1 LVLTWSKKIWAEL
14 QICYHGQPRNPP
26 GCPRS
31 LKVEPSGDTIQIE
44 TFSGKVQTGGELAFH
59 RSKVHFFQAYS
70 TTGYELFLVAGVYFF
85 FLSSANQFLNT
96 AAA

>member
-1 LVLTWSKKIWAEL
+1 MTGRPGGLKIKSA
-14 QICYHGQPRNPP
+14 GDA
-26 GCPRS
+26 
-31 LKVEPSGDTIQIE
+31 VEVE
-44 TFSGKVQTGGELAFH
+44 AFSGKVQSGGKFAFH
-59 RSKVHFFQAYS
+59 RPKVHFFQAYS

>member
-1 LVLTWSKKIWAEL
+1 LHGNGLTCQISGRPGGLKIKSAGNS
-14 QICYHGQPRNPP
+14 I
-26 GCPRS
+26 
-31 LKVEPSGDTIQIE
+31 KVEAL
-44 TFSGKVQTGGELAFH
+44 SGKVQTGGELAFH